1 MQFSICEDSM
11 AVSKSFIST
20 ELQSYVSSH
29 SVQEADILRRL
40 REETSPHE
48 RAGYQISTDQGWFMR
63 RFAAMIGAKRYLEI
77 GVFTGYSSL
86 CVMYGMGDGG
96 FTQACDVSEEYTSV
110 ARRYWARAGFQDR
123 VNLTLAPAL
132 ETLDGL
138 IEANVEPFDLA
149 FIDPDKPNMPHYF
162 DRCLKLVRR
171 GGVIMSDNVL
181 WAGRVIDPAEQDAE
195 TEVIRAYNQKLLA
208 DPRVETVM
216 LPIGDGLS
224 LSRIL

>member
-1 MQFSICEDSM
+1 M
-11 AVSKSFIST
+11 AESKSFIRA

-40 REETSPHE
+40 REETALHE
-48 RAGYQISTDQGWFMR
+48 RAGYQISPDQGWFMR
-63 RFAAMIGAKRYLEI
+63 QFAAMLGAKRYLEI

-86 CVMYGMGDGG
+86 SVMLGMGDGG
-96 FTQACDVSEEYTSV
+96 FAQACDVSEEYTAV
-110 ARRYWARAGFQDR
+110 ARKYWAEAGFQDR
-123 VNLTLAPAL
+123 VKLTLAPAL
-132 ETLDGL
+132 ETLDAL
-138 IEANVEPFDLA
+138 IAANIEPFDLA

-162 DRCLKLVRR
+162 ERCLKLVRK

-181 WAGRVIDPAEQDAE
+181 WAGRVIDPAEQDTD
-195 TEVIRAYNQKLLA
+195 TEVIRTYNQTLFT

>member
-1 MQFSICEDSM
+1 M
-11 AVSKSFIST
+11 SKSFISH

-29 SVQEADILRRL
+29 SVKEADILRRL
-40 REETSPHE
+40 REETASHE
-48 RAGYQISTDQGWFMR
+48 QSRYQISTDQGWFMR
-63 RFAAMIGAKRYLEI
+63 QFAAMIGAKRYLEI

-86 CVMYGMGDGG
+86 SVMLGMGEGG
-96 FTQACDVSEEYTSV
+96 FTLACDVSEEYTSV
-110 ARRYWARAGFQDR
+110 ARKYWVEAGLHDR
-123 VNLTLAPAL
+123 VNLTIAPAL
-132 ETLDGL
+132 ETLDAL
-138 IEANVEPFDLA
+138 IEAKVEPFDLA

-162 DRCLKLVRR
+162 ERCLKLVRR

-181 WAGRVIDPAEQDAE
+181 WAGRVIDPTEQDAD
-195 TEVIRAYNQKLLA
+195 TEVIRAYNMKLFA

>member
-1 MQFSICEDSM
+1 M
-11 AVSKSFIST
+11 SKSFISID
-20 ELQSYVSSH
+20 LQSYVASH

-40 REETSPHE
+40 REETAPHE
-48 RAGYQISTDQGWFMR
+48 RAGYQISPDQGWFMR
-63 RFAAMIGAKRYLEI
+63 QFAAMIGARRYLEI

-86 CVMYGMGDGG
+86 SVMLGMGEHGY
-96 FTQACDVSEEYTSV
+96 TLACDVSEEYTSV
-110 ARRYWARAGFQDR
+110 ARKYWAEAGMQDR
-123 VNLTLAPAL
+123 IDLRLAPAL
-132 ETLDGL
+132 ETLDAH
-138 IEANVEPFDLA
+138 IEQQIELFDLA

-162 DRCLKLVRR
+162 ERCLKLVRK

-181 WAGRVIDPAEQDAE
+181 WAGRVIDPAEHDTD
-195 TEVIRAYNQKLLA
+195 TEVIRAYNRKLFD